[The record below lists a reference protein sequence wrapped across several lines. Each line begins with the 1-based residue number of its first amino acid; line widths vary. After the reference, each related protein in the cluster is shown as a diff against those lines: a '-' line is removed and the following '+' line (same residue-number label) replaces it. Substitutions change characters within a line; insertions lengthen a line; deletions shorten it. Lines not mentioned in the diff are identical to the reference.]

1 MKFVINSL
9 SLLLIDIDIESNHMN
24 ALDIYMCLKET
35 LQSSYTNN
43 SNRSNN
49 IRTLM
54 NFMSGG
60 NNNNDQPTK

>member
-1 MKFVINSL
+1 
-9 SLLLIDIDIESNHMN
+9 MN
-24 ALDIYMCLKET
+24 ALDIYTYVSEET